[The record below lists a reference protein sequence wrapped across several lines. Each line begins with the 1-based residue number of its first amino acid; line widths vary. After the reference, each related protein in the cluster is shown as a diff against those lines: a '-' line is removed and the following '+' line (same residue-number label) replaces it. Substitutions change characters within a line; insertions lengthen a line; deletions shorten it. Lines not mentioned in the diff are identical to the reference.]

1 MKKKQKKRPAT
12 KPHLNGKHHL
22 NGKKPLSK
30 TTEKSTDLIP
40 QPHGGALKP
49 GGTPGNAGG
58 SGRPPSEIRAAMRR
72 HLDLEVLDD
81 VLQKRKDG
89 KLDTLDVAEFL
100 AKYGLGTM
108 KEVTVENVRER
119 LRLTLE
125 VLRRE
130 LSAPQLRIIIPQIEG
145 VWKG

>member
-1 MKKKQKKRPAT
+1 MKKKPKKSPVV
-12 KPHLNGKHHL
+12 KPHLNGKAHL
-22 NGKKPLSK
+22 NGKKSPEK
-30 TTEKSTDLIP
+30 TPVGALVP
-40 QPHGGALKP
+40 QQHGGAILNGSQP
-49 GGTPGNAGG
+49 GHKGG
-58 SGRPPSEIRAAMRR
+58 SGRPPSEIRAAMRK

-81 VLQKRKDG
+81 VLKKRKAG
-89 KLDTLDVAEFL
+89 ELDTLDVAEFL

-130 LSAPQLRIIIPQIEG
+130 LTAPQLRIIIPQIEG

>member
-1 MKKKQKKRPAT
+1 
-12 KPHLNGKHHL
+12 
-22 NGKKPLSK
+22 
-30 TTEKSTDLIP
+30 
-40 QPHGGALKP
+40 
-49 GGTPGNAGG
+49 
-58 SGRPPSEIRAAMRR
+58 MRK

-81 VLQKRKDG
+81 VMAKRKAGD
-89 KLDTLDVAEFL
+89 LDTLDVAEFL

-130 LSAPQLRIIIPQIEG
+130 LSAPLLRIIIPQIEG